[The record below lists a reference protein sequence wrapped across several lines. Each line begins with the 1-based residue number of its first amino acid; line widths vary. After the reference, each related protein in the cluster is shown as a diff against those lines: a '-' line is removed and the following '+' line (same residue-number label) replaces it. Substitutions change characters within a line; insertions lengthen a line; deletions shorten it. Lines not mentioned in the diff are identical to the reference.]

1 MKNFDFM
8 DKMIDKGLLA
18 LFVLALLIF
27 FLACSNKVTYE
38 IYLEHQPQEPLYVT
52 DSEEDAQD
60 YYKQYKPFHS
70 DMYITKK

>member
-1 MKNFDFM
+1 MNPFEQM
-8 DKMIDKGLLA
+8 DRVINKILLSLVVCA
-18 LFVLALLIF
+18 ILIF
-27 FLACSNKVTYE
+27 LFSCSNKVTYE